1 MFEMHKQPTIL
12 VTGISSGIG
21 FSIAERLLKS
31 GYFVIGTVR
40 SLKDAE
46 LLVMSTFA
54 KSFMPLEIDVA
65 NQTSILQAVVKV
77 EHHLQGKKLKALV
90 NNAGISIDGPLM
102 LQPLDE
108 IKSIF
113 EVNVFGLIA
122 VTQGFL
128 PLLGATSTP
137 SEGSPGRVVN
147 VGSVSGAITFP
158 FTGAYSASKHAV
170 EALSQAFRRELLP
183 WGVEVVCVEPS
194 FIRTSMFKKASERTT
209 SYEGTIY
216 EDLWKRFR
224 KFLIETEATAKPPN
238 IVVEAVVHAIESNQP
253 KTRYP
258 LDSIWRVGRVLP
270 DRWFDK
276 LLLKAFPFNKAN

>member
-46 LLVMSTFA
+46 QLVMSPFA

-128 PLLGATSTP
+128 PLLGATSTL
-137 SEGSPGRVVN
+137 SEGSSGRVVN

-170 EALSQAFRRELLP
+170 EALSQAFRRELMP
-183 WGVEVVCVEPS
+183 WGIEVVCVEPS
-194 FIRTSMFKKASERTT
+194 FIRTRMFKKASERTT
-209 SYEGTIY
+209 SYGGTIY
-216 EDLWKRFR
+216 EDMWKRFR
-224 KFLIETEATAKPPN
+224 NFLSETEATAKSPK
-238 IVVEAVVHAIESNQP
+238 IVVDAVMHAIESDKP

-258 LDSIWRVGRVLP
+258 LDSIWRVGRILP
-270 DRWFDK
+270 DRWFDR

>member
-1 MFEMHKQPTIL
+1 MFNMHKQPTIF
-12 VTGISSGIG
+12 VTGVSSGIG
-21 FSIAERLLKS
+21 FAIAERLLKS

-46 LLVMSTFA
+46 QLIISPFA
-54 KSFMPLEIDVA
+54 KSFMPLEMDVA
-65 NQTSILQAVVKV
+65 NQASILHAAEKV
-77 EHHLQGKKLKALV
+77 EHHLHGNNLKALV

-102 LQPLDE
+102 LQSLDE

-113 EVNVFGLIA
+113 DVNVFGLIA
-122 VTQGFL
+122 VTQEFL
-128 PLLGATSTP
+128 PLLGATSTQ
-137 SEGSPGRVVN
+137 SEGRPGRVIN

-170 EALSQAFRRELLP
+170 EALSQAFRRELMP
-183 WGVEVVCVEPS
+183 WGVEIVCVEPS
-194 FIRTSMFKKASERTT
+194 FIRTSMFKKSSERIT

-216 EDLWKRFR
+216 EDMWKRFR
-224 KFLIETEATAKPPN
+224 NFLSQTEAIAKSPD
-238 IVVEAVVHAIESNQP
+238 VVVDAVMHAIESIQP

-258 LDSIWRVGRVLP
+258 LDSIWWVGRVLP

-276 LLLKAFPFNKAN
+276 ILLKILPFNKSS

>member
-1 MFEMHKQPTIL
+1 MFVMHKQPTIL

-21 FSIAERLLKS
+21 FSIAQRLLKS

-46 LLVMSTFA
+46 QLVMSPFA

-128 PLLGATSTP
+128 PLLGATSTL
-137 SEGSPGRVVN
+137 SEGSSGRVVN

-170 EALSQAFRRELLP
+170 EALSQAFRRELMP
-183 WGVEVVCVEPS
+183 WGIEVVCVEPS
-194 FIRTSMFKKASERTT
+194 FIRTHMFKKASERTT

-216 EDLWKRFR
+216 EDMWKRFR
-224 KFLIETEATAKPPN
+224 NFLSQTEATAKSPD
-238 IVVEAVVHAIESNQP
+238 VVVDAVMHAIESIQP

-258 LDSIWRVGRVLP
+258 LDSIWLVGRVLP

-276 LLLKAFPFNKAN
+276 ILLKALPFNKSS

>member
-1 MFEMHKQPTIL
+1 MIKQPTIL
-12 VTGISSGIG
+12 VTGVSSGIG
-21 FSIAERLLKS
+21 FSIAEKLLKS

-46 LLVMSTFA
+46 RLTVSPFA
-54 KSFMPLEIDVA
+54 KSFMPLEMDVT
-65 NQTSILQAVVKV
+65 NQASILHAVEKI
-77 EHHLQGKKLKALV
+77 EHHLQGETLKALV

-122 VTQGFL
+122 VTQSCL
-128 PLLGATSTP
+128 PLLGAISTRR
-137 SEGSPGRVVN
+137 EGSAGRVVN

-170 EALSQAFRRELLP
+170 EALSQAFRRELMP

-194 FIRTSMFKKASERTT
+194 FIQTSMFKKSAERAT
-209 SYEGTIY
+209 SYDGTIY
-216 EDLWKRFR
+216 EVMWSRFR
-224 KFLIETEATAKPPN
+224 NFLSQTEATAKPPD
-238 IVVEAVVHAIESNQP
+238 IVVDAVMHAIESNQP

-258 LDSIWRVGRVLP
+258 LDGIWLAGRVLP

-276 LLLKAFPFNKAN
+276 LLLKAFSFNRAN

>member
-1 MFEMHKQPTIL
+1 MHKQPTIL
-12 VTGISSGIG
+12 VTGVSSGIG
-21 FSIAERLLKS
+21 LAIAEKLLKS

-40 SLKDAE
+40 TLKDAE
-46 LLVMSTFA
+46 QLVVSPFA
-54 KSFMPLEIDVA
+54 KSFMPLVMDVA
-65 NQTSILQAVVKV
+65 NQASIQQVIEKV
-77 EHHLQGKKLKALV
+77 ERHLQGGNLKALV

-128 PLLGATSTP
+128 PLLGATCTRN
-137 SEGSPGRVVN
+137 EGGAGRVVN

-170 EALSQAFRRELLP
+170 EALTQAFRRELMP
-183 WGVEVVCVEPS
+183 WGIEVVCVEPS
-194 FIRTSMFKKASERTT
+194 FIRTSMFKKSAERVTA
-209 SYEGTIY
+209 YDKTIY
-216 EDLWKRFR
+216 EVMWKRFR
-224 KFLIETEATAKPPN
+224 NFLSQTETTAKSPD
-238 IVVEAVVHAIESNQP
+238 IVIDAVMHAIESNQP

-258 LDSIWRVGRVLP
+258 LDSIWLVGRVLP

-276 LLLKAFPFNKAN
+276 LLLKTFPFNSAN